1 MIRTLL
7 FDLDETLF
15 DFKKAERFAISETL
29 LHYGVTPTEAIIR
42 RYSEINLS
50 GWKRLEKGEID
61 RTALREERFRLLFGE
76 LSKEIIPKEAA
87 DFYEVALGK
96 GKFYMPGAPEVLKE
110 LYGKYRLY
118 LVTNGFHNTQVA
130 RLAGTYI
137 ESHFDGI
144 FISEDIGFDKPDPRY
159 FACCFAKIPHFV
171 HEETLLIGDRIAS
184 DIVGAKNA
192 GIRSV
197 LFAPVPVSVPDGI
210 RPDFTISALSELP
223 PLLKT
228 L

>member
-1 MIRTLL
+1 MIRNVL

-15 DFKKAERFAISETL
+15 DFKKAEHSAIFETL
-29 LHYGVTPTEAIIR
+29 AHFGISPTEEMAK
-42 RYSEINLS
+42 RYSELNLA

-61 RTALREERFRLLFGE
+61 RTALREERFRLLFAE
-76 LSKEIIPKEAA
+76 LGREIIPKEVA
-87 DFYEVALGK
+87 DFYEAALGK
-96 GKFYMPGAPEVLKE
+96 GKFYMPGALETLTA

-159 FACCFAKIPHFV
+159 FARCFERIPNFSR
-171 HEETLLIGDRIAS
+171 EETILIGDRIAS
-184 DIVGAKNA
+184 DITGAKNA
-192 GIRSV
+192 HIRSI
-197 LFAPVPVSVPDGI
+197 LYCPVPTENTGGI
-210 RPDFTISALSELP
+210 VPDFTIKSLDALP
-223 PLLKT
+223 ALLQS